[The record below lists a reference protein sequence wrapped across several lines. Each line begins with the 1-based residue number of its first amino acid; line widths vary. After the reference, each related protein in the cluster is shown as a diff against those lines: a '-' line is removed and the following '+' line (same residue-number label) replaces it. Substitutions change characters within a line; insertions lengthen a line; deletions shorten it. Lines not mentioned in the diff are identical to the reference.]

1 MYRQKPSLVRA
12 ADREAHY
19 SRQRHLFESLI
30 DSVQECLSPIRSL
43 EAHRQADRLHVART
57 SSSSPLLSISFD
69 EGTADIAYA
78 TNPAEGETKT
88 GTVLAGYSG
97 AELLRDR
104 FGVAHRMQVREVT
117 ASLLAAALSVNTAFG
132 QVA

>member
-1 MYRQKPSLVRA
+1 MYRQKPTLVRA

-30 DSVQECLSPIRSL
+30 DSVQEFLSPIRSL
-43 EAHRQADRLHVART
+43 EARRLADRLHVAR
-57 SSSSPLLSISFD
+57 SGSASPILSISFD

-78 TNPAEGETKT
+78 TNPADGETT
-88 GTVLAGYSG
+88 SGTVLAGYSG
-97 AELLRDR
+97 AALVRDR

-117 ASLLAAALSVNTAFG
+117 ASLLATALSVNTAFG